1 MKGNGRYVYKVECRR
16 CCVIYK
22 VTCKCCSDFYIGNT
36 QNTLKRMEQH
46 FQDVAQKFMIY
57 KNSYSFAAHYAKH
70 LTQKPSAQ

>member
-1 MKGNGRYVYKVECRR
+1 
-16 CCVIYK
+16 
-22 VTCKCCSDFYIGNT
+22 
-36 QNTLKRMEQH
+36 MEQH